1 MKKCKDHIFCIK
13 LVQSSCILFNFK
25 KIYEFSQE
33 LMIGK
38 ASTWVL

>member
-1 MKKCKDHIFCIK
+1 MKKFKDHTLCTK
-13 LVQSSCILFNFK
+13 LVQSSFILFNFK
-25 KIYEFSQE
+25 KMYEFNQE